1 MSEIRISL
9 ASPLL
14 ALRGGWEA
22 GMMNNHTPI
31 MDNLTPHTVSSRKRV
46 RSNDSDD
53 DRNYDTDVDD
63 QNQPDWNLVWPR
75 FIVLDSVNPSEPLT
89 KLSPFAVEKA
99 IQGRFGTVKK
109 VTKMRSGSLLIEASR
124 PTQAKMILDTTVLI
138 NTEVKATPH
147 RSLNTSKGVIRDYG
161 RDLFTMSESEIVKEM
176 TDQGVENVSRFILKK
191 DGKEIKTNTYF
202 ITFSMSTPPEKLR
215 IGYYFVEVKRY
226 IPNPLRCFQ
235 CQEFGHSRKY
245 CKKQLKCWK
254 CGCEGHDGSD
264 CHSETLCCVN
274 CKGEHFSSSKS
285 CPVWTLEKEI
295 QRIKT
300 EKSLPY
306 GEARRLVTASSSPS
320 SAPTSYANA
329 VRVTATPK
337 RSVECQTPDF
347 WMPDNT
353 PLSQLIKKPSVV
365 TKSAG
370 TGTERQPS
378 PVSSKKSHVNENK
391 KATPIIKQ
399 NKPPTPTL
407 KTGNKY
413 QSLTSDVDED
423 MDDSPPPSRPS
434 RSRSRS
440 RQKNDHI
447 SPVKYK

>member
-1 MSEIRISL
+1 MVV
-9 ASPLL
+9 
-14 ALRGGWEA
+14 
-22 GMMNNHTPI
+22 T
-31 MDNLTPHTVSSRKRV
+31 TK
-46 RSNDSDD
+46 
-53 DRNYDTDVDD
+53 RNYDADVDD

-75 FIVLDSVNPSEPLT
+75 FIVLDSVNPSEPLS

-99 IQGRFGTVKK
+99 IKGRFGTVKK

-138 NTEVKATPH
+138 DTEVKATPH

-235 CQEFGHSRKY
+235 CQEFGHSRKF

-295 QRIKT
+295 QRVKT

-306 GEARRLVTASSSPS
+306 GEPRRLVTASSSSS

-365 TKSAG
+365 TKSAS

-391 KATPIIKQ
+391 NVNENKKATPIIKQ
-399 NKPPTPTL
+399 NKPPSL
-407 KTGNKY
+407 QTGNKY
-413 QSLTSDVDED
+413 QSLVDED
-423 MDDSPPPSRPS
+423 MDDSPSPSRPS

-440 RQKNDHI
+440 RQKNGYI

>member
-1 MSEIRISL
+1 
-9 ASPLL
+9 
-14 ALRGGWEA
+14 
-22 GMMNNHTPI
+22 MMKNHTPI

-215 IGYYFVEVKRY
+215 IGYYYFVEVKRY

-347 WMPDNT
+347 WMPDNI

-365 TKSAG
+365 TKSAS

-391 KATPIIKQ
+391 KATPLIKQ
-399 NKPPTPTL
+399 NLPPTPTL

>member
-1 MSEIRISL
+1 
-9 ASPLL
+9 
-14 ALRGGWEA
+14 
-22 GMMNNHTPI
+22 

-53 DRNYDTDVDD
+53 ERNYDADVDD

-75 FIVLDSVNPSEPLT
+75 FIVLDSVNPSEPLS
-89 KLSPFAVEKA
+89 KLSPFAVKKA
-99 IQGRFGTVKK
+99 IKGRFGTVKK

-138 NTEVKATPH
+138 DTEVKATPH

-191 DGKEIKTNTYF
+191 DGKEIKTNSYF

-235 CQEFGHSRKY
+235 CQEFGHSRKF

-295 QRIKT
+295 QRVKT

-329 VRVTATPK
+329 VRVTATPM

-353 PLSQLIKKPSVV
+353 PLSQLIKKPFVV
-365 TKSAG
+365 TKSAS
-370 TGTERQPS
+370 TGTE
-378 PVSSKKSHVNENK
+378 SKKSHVNENKNVNENK

-399 NKPPTPTL
+399 NKPPSL
-407 KTGNKY
+407 QTGNKY
-413 QSLTSDVDED
+413 QSLSSDVDED
-423 MDDSPPPSRPS
+423 MDDSPSPSRPS

-440 RQKNDHI
+440 RQKNGHI

>member
-14 ALRGGWEA
+14 ALHGGWEA

-31 MDNLTPHTVSSRKRV
+31 MDNNNPPYVSSRKRV
-46 RSNDSDD
+46 RSNDSEDERNHDSDGDD
-53 DRNYDTDVDD
+53 VNK
-63 QNQPDWNLVWPR
+63 PDWNLVWPR
-75 FIVLDSVNPSEPLT
+75 FIVLESLDQSEPLT

-109 VTKMRSGSLLIEASR
+109 VSKLRSGSLLIEAAR
-124 PTQAKMILDTTVLI
+124 PTQAKMILDTTLLL
-138 NTEVKATPH
+138 NTEVKATAH

-161 RDLFTMSESEIVKEM
+161 RDLFEMSETEIVTEM
-176 TDQGVENVSRFILKK
+176 ADQGVQNVSRFILKK

-202 ITFSMSTPPEKLR
+202 ITFGMSAPPEKLR

-235 CQEFGHSRKY
+235 CQEFGHSKKF

-254 CGCEGHDGSD
+254 CGCEGHDGSE

-274 CKGEHFSSSKS
+274 CKGEHFSSSRT

-306 GEARRLVTASSSPS
+306 GEARRLVTASASPS
-320 SAPTSYANA
+320 PAPASYANA
-329 VRVTATPK
+329 VRATANPK

-353 PLSQLIKKPSVV
+353 PLSQLIKKPSVM
-365 TKSAG
+365 TKSAS
-370 TGTERQPS
+370 TGTDRPPS
-378 PVSSKKSHVNENK
+378 PVSKKSHVNENK
-391 KATPIIKQ
+391 KSTSITKQ
-399 NKPPTPTL
+399 NKPHTL
-407 KTGNKY
+407 QTGNKY

>member
-1 MSEIRISL
+1 MSEIHISL

-22 GMMNNHTPI
+22 GIMNNHTPI

-53 DRNYDTDVDD
+53 ERNYDADVED
-63 QNQPDWNLVWPR
+63 QNKPDWNLVWPR

-138 NTEVKATPH
+138 DTEVKASAH
-147 RSLNTSKGVIRDYG
+147 RSLNQSKGVIRDYG
-161 RDLFTMSESEIVKEM
+161 RDLFSMSESEIVKEM
-176 TDQGVENVSRFILKK
+176 ADQGVENVSRFILKK

-235 CQEFGHSRKY
+235 CQEFGHSRKF

-295 QRIKT
+295 QRVKT

-365 TKSAG
+365 TKSAS

-378 PVSSKKSHVNENK
+378 PVNSKKSHVNENK
-391 KATPIIKQ
+391 KSTPITSSNQ
-399 NKPPTPTL
+399 NKPNTL
-407 KTGNKY
+407 QTGNKF
-413 QSLTSDVDED
+413 QSLASDVDED

-440 RQKNDHI
+440 RQKNGHI